1 MTTLTQAELSQVEL
15 NAARVVVAAAAN
27 WEAAHSQSL
36 VEFVDSRIESPRL
49 DGDGLATLM
58 PVISEIRR
66 CGWICPNTPDD
77 RLVLLASVAN
87 LVIEAKRMVA
97 RADGPFYFVCGK
109 WVALKTLCICERI
122 KTARLSRGLTLQ
134 TVGDALGIDG
144 RHVHAWE
151 AGRRNPGPKHLA
163 KLAEVLGLNVLDL
176 LPRRETGTATNCP

>member
-27 WEAAHSQSL
+27 WETAHSQSL
-36 VEFVDSRIESPRL
+36 VEFVDSRIKRSRL
-49 DGDGLATLM
+49 DGLATLM
-58 PVISEIRR
+58 PVIYEIRR
-66 CGWICPNTPDD
+66 CGWISEEQTCPNTPDD
-77 RLVLLASVAN
+77 RLMLFVSVAN

-97 RADGPFYFVCGK
+97 RADGPFYFVDGK
-109 WVALKTLCICERI
+109 WVGLKTLCICERI

-134 TVGDALGIDG
+134 AVGDALCIDG

-163 KLAEVLGLNVLDL
+163 KLAEVLGLQIIDL
-176 LPRRETGTATNCP
+176 LPTRK